1 MKGKTQL
8 PIPAGAE
15 KVAEID
21 LDDAQKW
28 VEKIFFV
35 YF

>member
-15 KVAEID
+15 RVADFD
-21 LDDAQKW
+21 LSDQHK
-28 VEKIFFV
+28 
-35 YF
+35 